1 MAVPT
6 YHNERLKSFNYS
18 MLVRLSCKKL
28 RVRLITM
35 KYPYTGIILS
45 GGLSTRLSGRNK
57 AFIEINGKKII
68 ENTYTIFKRLFQEVI
83 LVTNKPELYQQWDFK
98 IVSDIFQVRSSMTG
112 LHSGLYHASF
122 PFAFAVACDSPFLN
136 QGLIETV
143 LSHVTDKT
151 YVVVPK
157 MARGYEPLCAVYSK
171 KCLSA
176 IEDCIQNEN
185 YRIIEIFDKGPTTRI
200 SETIL
205 RESDPHL
212 LSFFNINTPHDME
225 KAKTK
230 LAELYKSRSS
240 EQPAADILN
249 YAH

>member
-1 MAVPT
+1 
-6 YHNERLKSFNYS
+6 
-18 MLVRLSCKKL
+18 
-28 RVRLITM
+28 M

-45 GGLSTRLSGRNK
+45 GGLSTRLSGKNK
-57 AFIEINGKKII
+57 AFIEINGQKII

-112 LHSGLYHASF
+112 LHAGLYHAKY

-136 QGLIETV
+136 EGLIETV
-143 LSHVTDKT
+143 LAQVTDAT

-171 KCLSA
+171 KCLV
-176 IEDCIQNEN
+176 ELETCILNKN
-185 YRIIEIFDKGPTTRI
+185 YRILEIFDKGPTTLL

-205 RESDPHL
+205 RKSDPHL
-212 LSFFNINTPHDME
+212 LSFFNINTPEDME
-225 KAKTK
+225 KAKTR
-230 LAELYKSRSS
+230 LAGLYR
-240 EQPAADILN
+240 P
-249 YAH
+249 